1 MIDLTEEEISNLSR
15 SQAEEKLLYVRYLLM
30 REKKNNLLKIYN
42 GYSELLE
49 ERITALTGME
59 GNGGTFSKEA

>member
-1 MIDLTEEEISNLSR
+1 MINLTEEEINNLSR
-15 SQAEEKLLYVRYLLM
+15 HQAEEKLLYVRYLLM

-49 ERITALTGME
+49 DRLNTLNLLDGDS
-59 GNGGTFSKEA
+59 GT